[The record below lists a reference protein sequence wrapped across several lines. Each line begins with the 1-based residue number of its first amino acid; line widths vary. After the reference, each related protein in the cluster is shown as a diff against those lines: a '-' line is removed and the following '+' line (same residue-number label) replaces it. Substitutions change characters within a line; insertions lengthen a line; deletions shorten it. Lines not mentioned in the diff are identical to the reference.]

1 MSTKAGQ
8 LQIFTP
14 SFVVL
19 VAITPFFDRLKNTR
33 HFSGATRGILAS
45 FVGLLFYMTIR
56 FAVAVPWETSKILF
70 GIAVVFAL
78 ARKMNILHVVLIGS
92 ALSIVIF

>member
-1 MSTKAGQ
+1 VATAA
-8 LQIFTP
+8 IFTP

-19 VAITPFFDRLKNTR
+19 VAVTPFFDRLKNSR

-56 FAVAVPWETSKILF
+56 FAVAVPWDTVKILF
-70 GIAVVFAL
+70 GIAAVIAL
-78 ARKMNILHVVLIGS
+78 ARKMNILYVVLIGS
-92 ALSIVIF
+92 VLSVIIFR

>member
-1 MSTKAGQ
+1 LVATAA
-8 LQIFTP
+8 IFTP

-19 VAITPFFDRLKNTR
+19 VAVTPFFDRLKNTR

-56 FAVAVPWETSKILF
+56 FAVAVPWDAVKILF
-70 GIAVVFAL
+70 GIAAVIAL
-78 ARKMNILHVVLIGS
+78 ARKRNILHVVLIGS
-92 ALSIVIF
+92 VLSVIVFR

>member
-1 MSTKAGQ
+1 MATAA
-8 LQIFTP
+8 IFTP

-19 VAITPFFDRLKNTR
+19 VTVTPFFDRLKSAK

-56 FAVAVPWETSKILF
+56 FAVAVPWDVVKVLF
-70 GIAVVFAL
+70 GIAVIVAL
-78 ARKMNILHVVLIGS
+78 ARKVNILYVVLIGS
-92 ALSIVIF
+92 ALSIVVSR